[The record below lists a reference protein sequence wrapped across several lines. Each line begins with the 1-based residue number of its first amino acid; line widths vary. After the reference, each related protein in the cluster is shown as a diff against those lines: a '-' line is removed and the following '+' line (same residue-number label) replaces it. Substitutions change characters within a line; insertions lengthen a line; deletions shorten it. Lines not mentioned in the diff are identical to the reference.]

1 MKKLA
6 AFLLAFI
13 MIFTLASCT
22 GGAKTSLVISGTEI
36 NSEIF
41 TYFLD
46 KVISRPLDYNLP
58 ENPIKSELKEAAI
71 NECKKYLAANTEFRD
86 MGLKLSSSEKVDI
99 SLEVNDFWV
108 RFENHYKQIGVS
120 KQTLTKIHTA
130 KAYEDAVFSAK
141 YDKGISN
148 LENEAVLQDYFYENY
163 VSFRNVCAYFTSAD
177 GTTPMTQLEK
187 TQLIAAINN
196 LAINADTDMEKFAE
210 TVQAAGYSLSDT
222 VLLKKGGGG
231 YPDGFFE
238 KVAQQ
243 KDGTVQVITYDECI
257 FIVWKENLKE
267 KGEALYVNYRSVCIN
282 DLYSDEAQAAT
293 DEYVKNLE
301 VEEKPEVD
309 RIIKRLT
316 K

>member
-1 MKKLA
+1 MKKFA
-6 AFLLAFI
+6 AFFI
-13 MIFTLASCT
+13 AVAIVFSL
-22 GGAKTSLVISGTEI
+22 GGCSSGKKTALVIAGTDI

-41 TYFLD
+41 TYYLD
-46 KVISRPLDYNLP
+46 KVHQAPRDYGLP
-58 ENPIKSELKEAAI
+58 DNPPDNELKDAAI
-71 NECKKYLAANTEFRD
+71 NECKKYLAINTEFRD
-86 MGLKLSSSEKVDI
+86 MGLELSSSEKVDI

-108 RFENHYKQIGVS
+108 RFENHYNKIGVS

-130 KAYEDAVFSAK
+130 KAYEDAVFAAK
-141 YDKGISN
+141 YDKGIAD

-196 LAINADTDMEKFAE
+196 LAINADTDMDKFAE

-267 KGEALYVNYRSVCIN
+267 KGESLYVNYRSVCIN

-293 DEYVKNLE
+293 DEYIKNLE
-301 VEEKPEVD
+301 VEEKSEVE